1 MFVRDLASLGTGD
14 RAETE
19 VDRHSPSRSPSR
31 SPPQQ
36 QQQLFFHHEL
46 SKSLRK
52 YSAGDTHLISSEKTD
67 VIEEVR
73 DSMDLLSLTTTF
85 IYLCLS
91 LRIL

>member
-19 VDRHSPSRSPSR
+19 VDRHSPSRSP
-31 SPPQQ
+31 PQ